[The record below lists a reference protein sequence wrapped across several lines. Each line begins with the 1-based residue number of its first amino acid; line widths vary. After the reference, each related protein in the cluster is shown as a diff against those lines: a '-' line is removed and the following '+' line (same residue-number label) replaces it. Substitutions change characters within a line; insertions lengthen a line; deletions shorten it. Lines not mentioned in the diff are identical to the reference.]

1 MVGNE
6 VSNRFGIRIIL
17 KDPESF
23 LLVKET
29 LTRLGVASNRTKT
42 LYQSAHILHKQGE
55 YYICHFKEMF
65 KLDGKPSDISEE
77 DYGRRNLITKLL
89 CDWGLVILP
98 TSETIGEMLPMSGL
112 KIISHKDKENWELI
126 SKYTVGNKSRDVNGN
141 R

>member
-1 MVGNE
+1 MVEGIDN
-6 VSNRFGIRIIL
+6 FGIKIAL

-29 LTRLGVASNRTKT
+29 LTRLGVASNTTKT

-77 DYGRRNLITKLL
+77 DLSRRNLIAKLL
-89 CDWGLVILP
+89 EDWGLIRVLDVEKLAMVSSMSSVKIL
-98 TSETIGEMLPMSGL
+98 SF
-112 KIISHKDKENWELI
+112 KDKETWQLVA
-126 SKYTVGNKSRDVNGN
+126 KYTIGN
-141 R
+141 RGNR

>member
-1 MVGNE
+1 VIEN
-6 VSNRFGIRIIL
+6 FGIRISL

-29 LTRLGVASNRTKT
+29 LTRVGVASNKTTT

-77 DYGRRNLITKLL
+77 DLSRRNLIAKLL
-89 CDWGLVILP
+89 EDWGLVTVLD
-98 TSETIGEMLPMSGL
+98 SEKLAMLSPMSAV
-112 KIISHKDKENWELI
+112 KILSFKDKETWQLVA
-126 SKYTVGNKSRDVNGN
+126 KYTIGNKGRYTHD
-141 R
+141 

>member
-1 MVGNE
+1 MMDFD
-6 VSNRFGIRIIL
+6 FGVKITL

-29 LTRLGVASNRTKT
+29 LMRVGVASNKTKT

-77 DYGRRNLITKLL
+77 DLGRRNLIAKLL
-89 CDWGLVILP
+89 EDWGLVKVVDREKLAMLSLMSSVKIL
-98 TSETIGEMLPMSGL
+98 SY
-112 KIISHKDKENWELI
+112 KDKEQWNLVA
-126 SKYTVGNKSRDVNGN
+126 KYTIGTKK
-141 R
+141 